1 MLFEKTYVAFGVSF
15 GVGVLTFFATRGLD
29 RLLRLRAGKNTSA
42 VLSFLIVFAFFLF
55 LLSFYPVVGLR
66 LAVAVFL
73 PWLVFWLIRDLLL
86 KPKL

>member
-1 MLFEKTYVAFGVSF
+1 VLFNKTYVAFGVSV
-15 GVGVLTFFATRGLD
+15 GVGVLTFFATRGLN
-29 RLLRLRAGKNTSA
+29 RLLRLRVGKNTSA
-42 VLSFLIVFAFFLF
+42 VVSFLIVFMFSFLS
-55 LLSFYPVVGLR
+55 LSFYPVVGFR